1 MKIINQSGDVNFCS
15 MWKID
20 NVERVFGE
28 RIMNQIEN
36 AASTIRE
43 IWGYQHP
50 VMHTWFVLS
59 SLSLCFMFAFLFFAI

>member
-1 MKIINQSGDVNFCS
+1 MKIIYQLGDDKICS

-20 NVERVFGE
+20 NVERVFGQ

-43 IWGYQHP
+43 IWGSQHP

-59 SLSLCFMFAFLFFAI
+59 SLSLCFMFAFLFFAV